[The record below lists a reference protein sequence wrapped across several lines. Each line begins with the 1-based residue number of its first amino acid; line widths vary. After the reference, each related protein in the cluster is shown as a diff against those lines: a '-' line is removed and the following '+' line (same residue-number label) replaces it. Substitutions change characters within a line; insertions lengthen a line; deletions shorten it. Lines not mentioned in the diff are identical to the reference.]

1 MIPSFEMR
9 RCAGHRLVAQT
20 WGAVAGAAIGVVGSQ
35 MSSRGGGGTQTN
47 GGAGTTTQSKEP
59 WAAAQPWIMNNLQTG
74 QAMQNRYAAQPFSD
88 AQNQAYQNQSNQS
101 AYMGALVPSLLGQMS
116 GQQVGFDRSNPN
128 ARPTAFDFNGANQAG
143 QAAAAQNEAQRQQGL
158 LAMLSRQQQAPVNL
172 NPAPAAAAPAGTF
185 VQQVQSQNPLD
196 QYNSL
201 LRVGKTPEQLAQA
214 GIDPMAG
221 MNGSY
226 GSFKYGMPMPQ
237 PGTKEYRDM
246 NEYFAYGGVD
256 PYNMYGK
263 GVKIEDYMPKGYGN
277 TYGNG
282 AATDDGGAAAAVGS
296 SANF

>member
-1 MIPSFEMR
+1 MTSK
-9 RCAGHRLVAQT
+9 
-20 WGAVAGAAIGVVGSQ
+20 
-35 MSSRGGGGTQTN
+35 GGGGSSTN
-47 GGAGTTTQSKEP
+47 GGAGTQTQTKEP

-74 QAMQNRYAAQPFSD
+74 QALQNRYAAQPFSD

-128 ARPTAFDFNGANQAG
+128 ARPQAFNFNGADQAG

-172 NPAPAAAAPAGTF
+172 NPAPAAAAPAGDFT
-185 VQQVQSQNPLD
+185 QQVQSQNPLD

-201 LRVGKTPEQLAQA
+201 LRVSMSPWQMSQN

-226 GSFKYGMPMPQ
+226 GDFKYGMNGGKMPE
-237 PGTKEYRDM
+237 PGTKAYRDM

-256 PYNMYGK
+256 PYNFYGRMDASK
-263 GVKIEDYMPKGYGN
+263 TEGYIPPQAQG
-277 TYGNG
+277 YVP
-282 AATDDGGAAAAVGS
+282 AGGA
-296 SANF
+296 

>member
-1 MIPSFEMR
+1 
-9 RCAGHRLVAQT
+9 
-20 WGAVAGAAIGVVGSQ
+20 

-47 GGAGTTTQSKEP
+47 GGAGTQTQTKEP
-59 WAAAQPWIMNNLQTG
+59 WAAAQPWIMNNLTQG
-74 QAMQNRYAAQPFSD
+74 QALQNRYAAQPFSD

-116 GQQVGFDRSNPN
+116 GKQIGFDRSNPN
-128 ARPTAFDFNGANQAG
+128 ARPEAFDFNGANQAG
-143 QAAAAQNEAQRQQGL
+143 QAAAAQNQQGL

-172 NPAPAAAAPAGTF
+172 NPAPAAAPAGTF

-201 LRVGKTPEQLAQA
+201 LRVGMNPTQLAQS
-214 GIDPMAG
+214 GMDPMAG

-226 GSFKYGMPMPQ
+226 GEFKYGMNGGKMPE
-237 PGTKEYRDM
+237 PGTKAYRDM
-246 NEYFAYGGVD
+246 NEYFAYGGTD
-256 PYNMYGK
+256 PYNFYGK

>member
-1 MIPSFEMR
+1 
-9 RCAGHRLVAQT
+9 
-20 WGAVAGAAIGVVGSQ
+20 

-47 GGAGTTTQSKEP
+47 GGAGTQTQTKEP

-74 QAMQNRYAAQPFSD
+74 QNLQNRYAAQPFSD

-143 QAAAAQNEAQRQQGL
+143 QAAAAQNQQGL
-158 LAMLSRQQQAPVNL
+158 LAMLARQQQQAPVNL
-172 NPAPAAAAPAGTF
+172 NPAPAAAEPAGNF
-185 VQQVQSQNPLD
+185 VQQTQSQNPLD

-201 LRVGKTPEQLAQA
+201 LRVGMSPWQMSQN
-214 GIDPMAG
+214 GVDPMAG

-226 GSFKYGMPMPQ
+226 GEFKYGMNGGKMPE
-237 PGTKEYRDM
+237 PGTKAYRDM
-246 NEYFAYGGVD
+246 NEYFAYGGTD
-256 PYNMYGK
+256 PYNFYGK

>member
-35 MSSRGGGGTQTN
+35 MSSRGSGSTQTN
-47 GGAGTTTQSKEP
+47 GGAGTQTQTKEP

-74 QAMQNRYAAQPFSD
+74 QALQSRYAAQPFSD

-128 ARPTAFDFNGANQAG
+128 ARPQAFNFNGADQAG

-172 NPAPAAAAPAGTF
+172 NPAPAAAAPAGDFT
-185 VQQVQSQNPLD
+185 QQVQSQNPLD

-201 LRVGKTPEQLAQA
+201 LRVSMSPWQMSQN

-226 GSFKYGMPMPQ
+226 GDFKYGMNGGKMPE
-237 PGTKEYRDM
+237 PGTKAYRDM

-256 PYNMYGK
+256 PYNFYGRMDASK
-263 GVKIEDYMPKGYGN
+263 TEGYIPPQAQG
-277 TYGNG
+277 YVP
-282 AATDDGGAAAAVGS
+282 AGGA
-296 SANF
+296 

>member
-20 WGAVAGAAIGVVGSQ
+20 WGAVAGAAIGVVGSA
-35 MSSRGGGGTQTN
+35 MSNRGGGSQTN
-47 GGAGTTTQSKEP
+47 GGAGTQTQTKEP

-74 QAMQNRYAAQPFSD
+74 QNLQQRYAAQPFSD
-88 AQNQAYQNQSNQS
+88 AQNQAYQNQANQS

-128 ARPTAFDFNGANQAG
+128 ARPQAFNFNGADQAG
-143 QAAAAQNEAQRQQGL
+143 QAAAAQNQQGL

-172 NPAPAAAAPAGTF
+172 NPAPAAAAPAGDF

-201 LRVGKTPEQLAQA
+201 LRVGMTADQA
-214 GIDPMAG
+214 RQNGIDPMAG

-226 GSFKYGMPMPQ
+226 GSFKYGSPMPQ

-246 NEYFAYGGVD
+246 NEYFAYGGKD
-256 PYNMYGK
+256 PYNFYGK
-263 GVKIEDYMPKGYGN
+263 MDASKTEGYIPPQAQG
-277 TYGNG
+277 YVP
-282 AATDDGGAAAAVGS
+282 AGGA
-296 SANF
+296 